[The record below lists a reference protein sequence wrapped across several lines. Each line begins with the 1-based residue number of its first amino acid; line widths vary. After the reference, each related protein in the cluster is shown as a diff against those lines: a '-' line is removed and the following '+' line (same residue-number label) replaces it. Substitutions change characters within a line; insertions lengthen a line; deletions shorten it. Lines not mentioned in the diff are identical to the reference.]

1 MKTALLRRD
10 ADGAAALAA
19 RCNEHT
25 LRFGLALTETDA
37 LRLLAA
43 RFSDGAGLAGRQ
55 ERAYLSACAAEL
67 AARTF
72 ALRETSALY
81 GVFAAVSV

>member
-1 MKTALLRRD
+1 MGRGEDIGIGTNENGTA
-10 ADGAAALAA
+10 
-19 RCNEHT
+19 
-25 LRFGLALTETDA
+25 
-37 LRLLAA
+37 AA